1 MDQRPASFS
10 RGPDRGRW
18 LMVAALILLGI
29 ALYFWFA
36 PSSPPA
42 APPGAEAE

>member
-1 MDQRPASFS
+1 MNERPVPS
-10 RGPDRGRW
+10 RGPEMGRW
-18 LMVAALILLGI
+18 AAVALLILIGI

-42 APPGAEAE
+42 APPAVGSE

>member
-1 MDQRPASFS
+1 MNERPVSS
-10 RGPDRGRW
+10 RGPEVGRW
-18 LMVAALILLGI
+18 VMVAMLILVGI

-42 APPGAEAE
+42 APPGVSAE

>member
-1 MDQRPASFS
+1 MNEQPVFP
-10 RGPDRGRW
+10 RGADRGRW

-36 PSSPPA
+36 PSSRPA
-42 APPGAEAE
+42 APPAVEEAE

>member
-1 MDQRPASFS
+1 MDDRSAPLT

-18 LMVAALILLGI
+18 LMVAALILLGV

-36 PSSPPA
+36 PSSPSA
-42 APPGAEAE
+42 APPALEVE